1 MLNNFIY
8 AKLKSLFEEKLAA
21 NEVPQ
26 EAIVFIEDTKEI
38 WNHGTY
44 FPSGKSIEEIEN
56 IVASSE
62 TVQSV
67 MEQIVLD
74 TLDSLPVSI
83 VSDGDGNK
91 FLSDDGTYKEILTEI
106 FTSLS
111 TNDTS
116 TVSIN
121 PNNVVVFN
129 STQTFESKL
138 FNIIIPE
145 EINKEYTWT
154 LRFVLG
160 DTTPIIT
167 FNTPAGYTLK
177 WANNTVPTFSA
188 NTAYE
193 ITFKHIPGVN
203 LLLGVCGGF

>member
-1 MLNNFIY
+1 MASKKFIY
-8 AKLKSLFEEKLAA
+8 SKTLESFLNRVSEINKED
-21 NEVPQ
+21 
-26 EAIVFIEDTKEI
+26 ICFIEETKQIYTHENYFDCSGYKLPETGIPAEDLENSIQEI
-38 WNHGTY
+38 LNVIISSGPGTKY
-44 FPSGKSIEEIEN
+44 
-56 IVASSE
+56 
-62 TVQSV
+62 
-67 MEQIVLD
+67 
-74 TLDSLPVSI
+74 
-83 VSDGDGNK
+83 
-91 FLSDDGTYKEILTEI
+91 LSDDGTYKEILTET
-106 FTSLS
+106 FTPLS

-116 TVSIN
+116 TVNIN
-121 PNNVVVFN
+121 PNNIIVFN
-129 STQTFESKL
+129 STQTFESKS

-160 DTTPIIT
+160 DTTPSIT